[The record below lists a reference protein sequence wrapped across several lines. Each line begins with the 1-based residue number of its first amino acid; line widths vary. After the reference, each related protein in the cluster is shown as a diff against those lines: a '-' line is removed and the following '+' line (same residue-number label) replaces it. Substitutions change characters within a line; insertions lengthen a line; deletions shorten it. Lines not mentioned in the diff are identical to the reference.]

1 MSSSFPHMLSWS
13 NEILWSEA
21 FFLDEILK
29 FDRLTGVNILAN
41 KWMSHPGKNFCVGE
55 KLLSALVVMMIL
67 LKISRLGKSWKV
79 ILSKINSLGKFCKI
93 NSSQKF
99 PVPEKSAKV
108 IPSKLS
114 WLGKYYLASKEIH
127 FGIFSS
133 LFKKMC
139 TCADSNYSQNIL
151 TGKFFTKL

>member
-1 MSSSFPHMLSWS
+1 
-13 NEILWSEA
+13 
-21 FFLDEILK
+21 
-29 FDRLTGVNILAN
+29 
-41 KWMSHPGKNFCVGE
+41 MSHPGKIFCVGE
-55 KLLSALVVMMIL
+55 KLLSALVVIMIL

-133 LFKKMC
+133 LLKKMC

-151 TGKFFTKL
+151 TGKFFTKFKNIRFNETCLSWKMIWEE

>member
-1 MSSSFPHMLSWS
+1 MV
-13 NEILWSEA
+13 
-21 FFLDEILK
+21 FFKSLFI
-29 FDRLTGVNILAN
+29 RLHLIPGVNILAN
-41 KWMSHPGKNFCVGE
+41 KWMSHPGKIFCVGE
-55 KLLSALVVMMIL
+55 KLLSALVVIMIL

-133 LFKKMC
+133 LTKKMC
-139 TCADSNYSQNIL
+139 TCADSNSSQVIL
-151 TGKFFTKL
+151 TGE